1 MKHFIFILFLI
12 ASFQLINAEQI
23 SQSDDDVQKMAAP
36 LLENV
41 LMGIEKK
48 DYKMYSKDFDESMKE
63 ALPES
68 RFIATQ
74 EQINT
79 QFGKISLTKYLGF
92 LNKGS
97 YTQVIWKGKS
107 DKLKDDVLI
116 QFVLSKRNNKLFV
129 VGLWFK

>member
-63 ALPES
+63 ALSES

>member
-1 MKHFIFILFLI
+1 MRRLFLILFLF

-23 SQSDDDVQKMAAP
+23 SQSDTEVQKMAMP
-36 LLENV
+36 LLKNV

-48 DYKMYSKDFDESMKE
+48 DYKMYSKDFDDSMKD

-68 RFIATQ
+68 KFSATQ

-79 QFGKISLTKYLGF
+79 LFGKITLTKYLGF
-92 LNKGS
+92 LNKGK

-107 DKLKDDVLI
+107 DKMKDDVLI
-116 QFVLSKRNNKLFV
+116 QFVLSKRKNKLFV